1 MNALAK
7 KKQYL
12 QDCRKDLEQA
22 QQSGDPK
29 AVSQALADYAYALSI
44 NQERDQAME
53 FFDRAEKLAGTE
65 VEDLNVLGHI
75 YGLRSLVYQEGKRL
89 PDAYQ
94 TSTKMLLVAR
104 EENNVPIEIDAV
116 ANQAQ
121 ILLDSGDVEG
131 SFRKFRE
138 AENLAGAIGED
149 HRLMRIKGALANL
162 SLSIPSLDQAA
173 DYYQQALELARKVG
187 DQEAEVGFLGNLGSV
202 YAWQGNHRE
211 AVQAFEE
218 ILPAY
223 QERGDKEKLVQ
234 LLGKLVR
241 SCTSLEE
248 DHKVLEYAFQGID
261 LLEDQQDDVIFDF
274 LEAVILAY
282 FRQEKI
288 QEAQNMIADAITIA
302 RSAEDKDREVEFLIN
317 LGESFLASEM
327 LERAL
332 ETYRKA
338 LEEAQG
344 LDQVHFQAYLNG
356 RLGYTLAELGKLQD
370 AVSYHQRAIQ
380 MAEQHHLSELAGNQH
395 SMLAV
400 TYRELGEIDQ
410 AVSHGE
416 QALEIYQQ
424 IDQAAEARKVQ
435 DLLEGIQAAS

>member
-12 QDCRKDLEQA
+12 EDCRKDLEQA
-22 QQSGDPK
+22 QQSGSPK
-29 AVSQALADYAYALSI
+29 EISQALANYGYALSI

-53 FFDRAEKLAGTE
+53 YFDRAEKLAGTE
-65 VEDLNVLGHI
+65 VEDLSVLGHI

-94 TSTKMLLVAR
+94 TSTKMLLVAQ
-104 EENNVPIEIDAV
+104 EENHVPIEIDAV

-121 ILLDSGDVEG
+121 ILLDSGEVEG

-138 AENLAGAIGED
+138 AENLAKAIGD
-149 HRLMRIKGALANL
+149 QHRLMRIKGALANL
-162 SLSIPSLDQAA
+162 SLAIPSLEQAA
-173 DYYQQALELARKVG
+173 DYYQQALELARETD

-202 YAWQGNHRE
+202 FAWQGNHRE

-223 QERGDKEKLVQ
+223 QETGDKEKLVQ

-241 SCTSLEE
+241 SCSSLEE
-248 DHKVLEYAFQGID
+248 DQKVLGYAFQGID
-261 LLEDQQDDVIFDF
+261 LLEDQQDAAIFDF

-288 QEAQNMIADAITIA
+288 PEAQNMIADAITIA
-302 RSAEDKDREVEFLIN
+302 RSAEDKEREVEFLIN

-327 LERAL
+327 LDRAL

-338 LEEAQG
+338 LEEAQE

-356 RLGYTLAELGKLQD
+356 RLGYTLAELGNLQD
-370 AVSYHQRAIQ
+370 AVAYHQQSIQ
-380 MAEQHHLSELAGNQH
+380 MAEQDQLSELAGNQH

-400 TYRELGEIDQ
+400 TYRELGQMER

-424 IDQAAEARKVQ
+424 IGQEAEARKVRE
-435 DLLEGIQAAS
+435 LLETIRDAS